1 VRVFARGEVETRG
14 ESEEGEGGVRE
25 KRDERDE
32 RAITGHVD
40 ERGLVSDF
48 VLRTAVPQRRS
59 LNSQNNEK
67 KMRAARSR
75 KHKSNSEKKGE
86 LK

>member
-14 ESEEGEGGVRE
+14 EEGEGGVRE

-32 RAITGHVD
+32 RGITGHVD

-48 VLRTAVPQRRS
+48 LRTAVPQRRS

-67 KMRAARSR
+67 KMGAARSR

>member
-14 ESEEGEGGVRE
+14 EEGEGGVRE
-25 KRDERDE
+25 KRDERHE

-40 ERGLVSDF
+40 ER
-48 VLRTAVPQRRS
+48 RTAVPQRRS